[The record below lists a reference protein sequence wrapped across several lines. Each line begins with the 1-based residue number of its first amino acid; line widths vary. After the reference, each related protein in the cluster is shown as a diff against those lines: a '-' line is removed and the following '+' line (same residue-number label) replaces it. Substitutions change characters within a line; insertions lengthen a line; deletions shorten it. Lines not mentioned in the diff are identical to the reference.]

1 MAEETNKEILEEI
14 GENVTDGTTDE
25 NVTAGTEDG
34 TEGTTA
40 GNGYLTKPYLVR
52 NLQTFWGKIKQYITN
67 SISGFVNQDTVNGAI
82 ALAVSDRAT
91 TEELTSLETE
101 VNSLAGTVATK
112 ASQDALTAVENAL
125 KNKVDTKDGMGL
137 STNDFANYYKDKLD
151 NLKNAT
157 ETEDGLMSFSD
168 KKKLEGIEVGANK
181 TVVETT
187 IESDTD
193 NPVTCRAI
201 KAALA
206 NKVDKEADPSDPSE
220 LIRLNN
226 ITSYATDEGHI
237 VLNFIRDTE
246 HLRIYTPNSDRPI
259 EKVSLKDQNEVLFT
273 NFQKNDD
280 DTLAITIEN
289 PEGKS
294 EGSWNINSNIPFNFY
309 IESLI
314 VDNEKYKPFILQAV
328 RPDEYNLSKV
338 QLSIAKIFES

>member
-1 MAEETNKEILEEI
+1 MADKILEE
-14 GENVTDGTTDE
+14 TQ
-25 NVTAGTEDG
+25 
-34 TEGTTA
+34 TEGTTETTPSEGTTEGTQTEGTT
-40 GNGYLTKPYLVR
+40 GNGYLTKPYLVK

-125 KNKVDTKDGMGL
+125 KNKVDTEDGMGL
-137 STNDFANYYKDKLD
+137 STNDFASYYKDKLD

-168 KKKLEGIEVGANK
+168 KEKLDGIDQGANK

-187 IESDTD
+187 IESGTN
-193 NPVTCRAI
+193 NPVTCKAI

-206 NKVDKEADPSDPSE
+206 KKADKEADPSDPSD
-220 LIRLNN
+220 LMRLGN
-226 ITSYATDEGHI
+226 ITSYATAEGHI
-237 VLNFIRDTE
+237 VLNFIRNTE
-246 HLRIYTPNSDRPI
+246 HLKVYTPNSDRPI
-259 EKVSLKDQNEVLFT
+259 EKVCVMDGSTRLFT
-273 NFQKNDD
+273 NFQETDN
-280 DTLAITIEN
+280 DTLAVTIEN

-309 IESLI
+309 IESLT
-314 VDNEKYKPFILQAV
+314 VDNKKYKPFMLQAV

>member
-14 GENVTDGTTDE
+14 GEGVTEGTQ
-25 NVTAGTEDG
+25 
-34 TEGTTA
+34 TEGTTEGTQTEGTT
-40 GNGYLTKPYLVR
+40 GNGYLTKPYLVK

-137 STNDFANYYKDKLD
+137 STNDFTNYYKDKLD

-168 KKKLEGIEVGANK
+168 KKRLEGIEVGANK

-187 IESDTD
+187 IESGTD

-206 NKVDKEADPSDPSE
+206 NKADKEADPSDPSE

-246 HLRIYTPNSDRPI
+246 HLRIYTPNSDRPV
-259 EKVSLKDQNEVLFT
+259 EKVSLKDQNEILFT

-314 VDNEKYKPFILQAV
+314 VENKKYKPFILQAV

-338 QLSIAKIFES
+338 QLSIAKIF

>member
-1 MAEETNKEILEEI
+1 MADEILEE
-14 GENVTDGTTDE
+14 TQ
-25 NVTAGTEDG
+25 

-40 GNGYLTKPYLVR
+40 TGNGYLTKPYLVR
-52 NLQTFWGKIKQYITN
+52 NLQTFWSKIKEYIKN
-67 SISGFVNQDTVNGAI
+67 QKFVNEDTVKGALLSKADQSDLDSLEDI
-82 ALAVSDRAT
+82 VGGKADKSALEALETNVASKIDKNTLDTALATKVNVDGDKVLSDNNFTDVFR
-91 TEELTSLETE
+91 
-101 VNSLAGTVATK
+101 
-112 ASQDALTAVENAL
+112 
-125 KNKVDTKDGMGL
+125 
-137 STNDFANYYKDKLD
+137 DKLD
-151 NLKNAT
+151 NLPASAAT
-157 ETEDGLMSFSD
+157 HADMGFMSGDD
-168 KKKLEGIEVGANK
+168 KQKLDSIAEGATAVTVDSEWNSESENPAQSKVISEELAKKA
-181 TVVETT
+181 
-187 IESDTD
+187 
-193 NPVTCRAI
+193 
-201 KAALA
+201 
-206 NKVDKEADPSDPSE
+206 DKEAAPLDPSD
-220 LIRLNN
+220 LIRLSN

-246 HLRIYTPNSDRPI
+246 HLKIYTPNSDRPI

-314 VDNEKYKPFILQAV
+314 VDNKKYKPFILQAV